1 MQIRPIAYWQRC
13 RYRSLIGSILL
24 SVSIPISFQTER
36 DRLAAMCKEL
46 RDAEG
51 PQLVDPKLSGLLD
64 AWDAGDGVVRRELLA
79 TLFSDIHIRQSRVVG

>member
-1 MQIRPIAYWQRC
+1 
-13 RYRSLIGSILL
+13 
-24 SVSIPISFQTER
+24 
-36 DRLAAMCKEL
+36 MCKEL